1 MVVVGEV
8 TSMENL
14 NTAIGQI
21 LNMVGTI
28 LTTVLGNP
36 VLALLFAFGIVGAVI
51 GVLKRLKNI

>member
-21 LNMVGTI
+21 LEMVGTV

-51 GVLKRLKNI
+51 GVLKRLKKI